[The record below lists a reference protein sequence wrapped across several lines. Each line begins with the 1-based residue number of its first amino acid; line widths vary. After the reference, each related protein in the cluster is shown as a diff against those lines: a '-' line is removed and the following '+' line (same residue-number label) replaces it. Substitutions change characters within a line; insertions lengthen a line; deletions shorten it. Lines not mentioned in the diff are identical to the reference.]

1 MKKSILVIAA
11 HPDDETIGCGGAIIK
26 HKCDG
31 DEVNILTLTDGVGSR
46 LGTDDNDLKVRND
59 AAKSAIDVL
68 GANWIGAGN
77 FSDNNMDSVPILEII
92 KFIESFKKN
101 FYPDIIYTHSP
112 SDLNI
117 DHTITA
123 KATLT
128 AFRPEPQEK
137 YSEIRFFEIA
147 SSTDFTLK
155 QLNDRFEPNLFI
167 NIKDFIDKKIEA
179 LKCYEIEMRD
189 YPHSRSYEKIKSL
202 AEYRGAQSG
211 LEYAEAFEI
220 VRKID
225 R

>member
-46 LGTDDNDLKVRND
+46 LGAEDNDLKVRND